1 MTAEE
6 RGGSIAVVGGRIMAS
21 DNNGDD
27 DDEVYGINP
36 NLAIGDDDLYRILM
50 ENTATGSNDGNGGV
64 PQSGNR

>member
-1 MTAEE
+1 
-6 RGGSIAVVGGRIMAS
+6 MAS